1 MCYAFWGDFNLFR
14 EGGFPVAMGNVIP
27 ELKEIASFVTGSND
41 EEGVAQMLEQIIF
54 AANPSKN

>member
-1 MCYAFWGDFNLFR
+1 
-14 EGGFPVAMGNVIP
+14 MGNVIP